1 MHDNGKST
9 QSAVRTTAAPIGDD
23 GLNAAFSAQASDAA
37 NRTDIAAFVRQ
48 FLHDPKGVA
57 AIVPSSRWLE
67 QRIVRNAVITQAA
80 TVVELGPGTGGTTR
94 ALLRA
99 MSPQAR
105 LLSIELNPQF
115 HAHISKQIRD
125 TRLHVECGSAERITE
140 FLEARRLP
148 AADAIVSGIPFSTM
162 PPQVSER
169 IATAVA
175 AALRPGGRFVA
186 YQWTPWVA
194 RFTTPH
200 LGEPKLEWEL
210 ANMPPMRVYTWV
222 KSAA

>member
-1 MHDNGKST
+1 M
-9 QSAVRTTAAPIGDD
+9 GDD
-23 GLNAAFSAQASDAA
+23 GLDAA
-37 NRTDIAAFVRQ
+37 YPAPAAAAASGADLGAFVRQ
-48 FLHDPKGVA
+48 FLRDPKGVA
-57 AIVPSSRWLE
+57 SIVPSSRWLE
-67 QRIVRNAVITQAA
+67 QRVVRNALIAQAA

-115 HAHISKQIRD
+115 HAHVSKQVRD
-125 TRLHVECGSAERITE
+125 ARLHVECGSAERIAE
-140 FLEARRLP
+140 YLAARRLP
-148 AADAIVSGIPFSTM
+148 APDAIVSGIPFSTM
-162 PPQVSER
+162 PPAVSER
-169 IATAVA
+169 IAAAVA

-200 LGEPKLEWEL
+200 LGEPTLEWEL
-210 ANMPPMRVYTWV
+210 ANVPPMRVYTWI
-222 KSAA
+222 KAAA